1 MSEHSRVTASAA
13 QTPDWAH
20 LRSEA
25 IAASRRAYVPY
36 SRFPV
41 GVAALTTSGRVLT
54 GCNVENA
61 AYGVA
66 LCAECGLVSSL
77 LNTSDRD
84 GLGGGVNA
92 GVADNAMAGADCSDA
107 GLSDGGAG
115 PVVDATAARERLVA
129 LSCVDGNGT
138 PITPCG
144 RCRQLLA
151 EHAVAPSVD
160 SPGLLIDMD
169 GRDPLPFVE
178 LLPHAFGVT
187 NLDAVA
193 TSVAQ
198 LKGES

>member
-1 MSEHSRVTASAA
+1 MHPVRRQALAA
-13 QTPDWAH
+13 QGPGLLAVQSDDALNERT
-20 LRSEA
+20 RKVQE
-25 IAASRRAYVPY
+25 
-36 SRFPV
+36 
-41 GVAALTTSGRVLT
+41 VAQQT
-54 GCNVENA
+54 NA
-61 AYGVA
+61 K
-66 LCAECGLVSSL
+66 
-77 LNTSDRD
+77 
-84 GLGGGVNA
+84 LGEIIEL
-92 GVADNAMAGADCSDA
+92 GADKS
-107 GLSDGGAG
+107 
-115 PVVDATAARERLVA
+115 VVSALQENVKNTDEATKSLISAARERLVA

-193 TSVAQ
+193 TSATQ

>member
-61 AYGVA
+61 AYGVV

-77 LNTSDRD
+77 LNTSERELFLFTRRI
-84 GLGGGVNA
+84 GCPGVTLIIFFLGDTA
-92 GVADNAMAGADCSDA
+92 LGA
-107 GLSDGGAG
+107 
-115 PVVDATAARERLVA
+115 
-129 LSCVDGNGT
+129 
-138 PITPCG
+138 CG
-144 RCRQLLA
+144 RL
-151 EHAVAPSVD
+151 
-160 SPGLLIDMD
+160 
-169 GRDPLPFVE
+169 
-178 LLPHAFGVT
+178 
-187 NLDAVA
+187 
-193 TSVAQ
+193 
-198 LKGES
+198 